1 MLKAALL
8 KTLYFL
14 ICLCLSLAP
23 VKAQCWLSNS
33 GGYEY
38 SLGIKTDGTLWAWGD
53 NRYGQLGDGTTT
65 TKNSPNQIGT
75 DNNWKI
81 VSGGIFHSIALKTE
95 GSLWAFGF
103 NTQGL

>member
-1 MLKAALL
+1 
-8 KTLYFL
+8 
-14 ICLCLSLAP
+14 
-23 VKAQCWLSNS
+23 
-33 GGYEY
+33 
-38 SLGIKTDGTLWAWGD
+38 LWAWGD

-65 TKNSPNQIGT
+65 TKNTPNQIGT

-103 NTQGL
+103 NTHGL